1 MMVHIC
7 YMKGKKQSNQD
18 NDSVTCI
25 SGIQSIVIHCEDGTS
40 SLYLDDN
47 NLRDLVKVKLNDD

>member
-7 YMKGKKQSNQD
+7 YMKGKKQINQD

-25 SGIQSIVIHCEDGTS
+25 SGIQSIVIHCEDGMS
-40 SLYLDDN
+40 SLYLDADT
-47 NLRDLVKVKLNDD
+47 LRKLVKIKLKED